1 MSFLEQHQVEL
12 PLALIAAILA
22 GNVLNLPLADK
33 FITIQGRISH
43 HSEEQYRNTL
53 DDVYFVVFGLLL
65 FTFIRASIMKYLLS
79 PLAEFCQ
86 VKEAGKK
93 ARFCEQLWLVIY
105 YTVSWSVGMYLMHEM
120 PHWMNTKAFWDGYPH
135 ISMTWRFKA
144 YYLLSISFWLQQFYV
159 LQIEERRKDYYQML
173 LHHVVT
179 CALLLSSYCS
189 HFTRIGNAI
198 LCTMDFADIF
208 LSGAKVLRYI
218 KMQLLCDILFGVF
231 VIVWI
236 ITRHIIYGI
245 IVYSIYDESVVLL
258 HAAPEN
264 PEEFYYSYPGRAYFL
279 TLLIS
284 LQFIIIYWFVLII
297 RVITRVISGREA
309 IDNRSSDDS
318 DAGPTKNDQKKQ
330 N

>member
-1 MSFLEQHQVEL
+1 MSFLEEHQVEL
-12 PLALIAAILA
+12 PLTLIAAILA
-22 GNVLNLPLADK
+22 GNVLNLPFADK
-33 FITIQGRISH
+33 FITIQGHMSGH
-43 HSEEQYRNTL
+43 GQVQYRNSV
-53 DDVYFVVFGLLL
+53 DDIYFVVFGVLL
-65 FTFIRASIMKYLLS
+65 FTFIRASIMKYVLS
-79 PLAEFCQ
+79 PLAERYQ

-105 YTVSWSVGMYLMHEM
+105 YSVSWSAGMYVMQEM
-120 PHWMNTKAFWDGYPH
+120 PHWMNTKGFWEGYPH
-135 ISMTWRFKA
+135 ISMSWRFKA

-173 LHHVVT
+173 CHHVVT
-179 CALLLSSYCS
+179 CALLLSSYAT

-218 KMQLLCDILFGVF
+218 KMQLLCDILFGIF

-236 ITRHIIYGI
+236 ITRHIIYGALL
-245 IVYSIYDESVVLL
+245 YSLYDESMILL
-258 HAAPEN
+258 HTPPAN
-264 PEEFYYSYPGRAYFL
+264 PVEFYYSHKTRVYFL
-279 TLLIS
+279 TLLIA
-284 LQFIIIYWFVLII
+284 LQLIIIYWFVLII
-297 RVITRVISGREA
+297 RVIIRVISGREA

-318 DAGPTKNDQKKQ
+318 DVGPIQDDQKKQ